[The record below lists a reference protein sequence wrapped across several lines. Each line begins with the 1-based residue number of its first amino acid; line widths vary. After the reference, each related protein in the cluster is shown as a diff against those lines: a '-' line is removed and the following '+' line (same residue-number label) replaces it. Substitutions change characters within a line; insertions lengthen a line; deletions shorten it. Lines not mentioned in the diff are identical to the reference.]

1 MSDTIAAIATAP
13 GQGGIAIVRVSGDMA
28 EDILRRIFRP
38 VGGKHPLPTHL
49 LTYGYIVDGTECIDE
64 CMAVIMRAPKSYTR
78 EDVVEFQLHGG
89 GCVAQK
95 VLSLCLSSGA
105 RLAQPGEFTRR
116 AFLSGRIDLSQA
128 EAVMDLIAAQGEQS
142 RKAAMRQLTG
152 GASSFIRKAAD
163 ELYAIQAGVAACI
176 DYPEEISEEEAASD
190 LAPRIA
196 HLAKTL
202 ADACDER
209 AARLLQSGLRVA
221 LCGQP
226 NVGKSSLLNA
236 LLGEEKAIVTAI
248 PGTTR
253 DLVEGTLMLSGSVIH
268 LTDTAGLHDTDDP
281 VERIG
286 VDRARRALADADV
299 VLLVLDMSRPLSA
312 EDESLLRTL
321 HGRNGCIVLNKSD
334 LPPVLTESK
343 LQDAADGK
351 PILTVSAS
359 VPDSLQPLKSYL
371 CVPSRRQRPAHPDP
385 AAPHRSRAPGGCR
398 IASGGGNA
406 SQLFGG
412 LGGRGLAAG
421 ADGAGGNHG
430 RRGEGKAARR
440 SVRQVLR
447 RKINKMGR
455 HTAKSVPAFS
465 FTSAQSPSGCR

>member
-13 GQGGIAIVRVSGDMA
+13 GQGGIAIVRGSGDMA

-49 LTYGYIVDGTECIDE
+49 LTYGYIVEDEERIDE

-128 EAVMDLIAAQGEQS
+128 EAIMDLIAAQGEQS

-202 ADACDER
+202 TDACDER

-299 VLLVLDMSRPLSA
+299 VLLVLDMSRPLTN

-334 LPPVLTESK
+334 LPPVLTDSD

-371 CVPSRRQRPAHPDP
+371 
-385 AAPHRSRAPGGCR
+385 
-398 IASGGGNA
+398 A
-406 SQLFGG
+406 SQ
-412 LGGRGLAAG
+412 AAVS
-421 ADGAGGNHG
+421 DQLTLTQPRHI
-430 RRGEGKAARR
+430 EAARR
-440 SVRQVLR
+440 AVAALHQAEETLRSYSVDLAGVDLQQAQMALAEITGDEVEEKLLDEVF
-447 RKINKMGR
+447 GR
-455 HTAKSVPAFS
+455 FCVGK
-465 FTSAQSPSGCR
+465 